1 MPDRHQHTISD
12 NASGS
17 SGGVIILEVKNMAK
31 EYSTGLIGLDMK
43 PKRII
48 RTDYPSFQRQRKR
61 RWLIAGILV
70 ILLLLAFWL
79 GR

>member
-1 MPDRHQHTISD
+1 MHDGDQHTISD
-12 NASGS
+12 NASGHA
-17 SGGVIILEVKNMAK
+17 GGVIILEVKNMAK
-31 EYSTGLIGLDMK
+31 QYSTGLIGLDMR

-61 RWLIAGILV
+61 RWLVTGILV